1 MSVQFRQRTPG
12 EYIKILKRRKWLII
26 LPVVAVA
33 SAVAWVVYRLPDVY
47 ESSTL
52 IVVKPATLPNSVVPT
67 VTEETLTRQL
77 ASIAQVVT
85 SRSSLEPL
93 VHKYELYK
101 RERDRGEPM
110 ETVIDFMRRDI
121 HVEPNTSRNDV
132 TDGFDIRYRYR
143 DPKVTQAVTAELATK
158 YVDVQTANTVNSS
171 AAAKQFIDDQVRQ
184 TKTELDAIDEKRLQ
198 FMKENLGS
206 LPSEAQSLLSQLTG
220 LREQQKTLTSELG
233 RLQDQRSTAASN
245 LALVRKAN
253 EQSIGDAA
261 ETLTD
266 PKTTLAWAELV
277 KRKADLEAELQKL
290 RTEYT
295 EKHPDV
301 LAKQSQ
307 IETVQKEMDKQIA
320 EWKERIAAKEKKLQ
334 SRPDLQA
341 AALEGEIKR
350 IDGEITRE
358 QDLVKDNEK
367 QIAGLLDRINKVPGA
382 DVALSAID
390 REYQTKKSAYD
401 NLLEQQQKINLGAD
415 AASQQ
420 QSEGIEVVDPANLP
434 QKPVAPKRLVLS
446 GMGVAAGLF
455 LGLLFTALLE
465 VPLLFTIQNSEDVR
479 HYLGLPLLISLPEM
493 LTPNEA
499 RSIPRR
505 RRLLLAAGV
514 VATIVSIPLLALGL
528 KVTHLFEIL
537 SQSSG
542 GA

>member
-33 SAVAWVVYRLPDVY
+33 SAVAWVVYRLPDIY
-47 ESSTL
+47 ESTTL

-132 TDGFDIRYRYR
+132 TDGFDIKYRYR

-184 TKTELDAIDEKRLQ
+184 TKTDLDAIDEKRLQ

-245 LALVRKAN
+245 LALVSGKKNR
-253 EQSIGDAA
+253 
-261 ETLTD
+261 
-266 PKTTLAWAELV
+266 
-277 KRKADLEAELQKL
+277 
-290 RTEYT
+290 
-295 EKHPDV
+295 EKFNH
-301 LAKQSQ
+301 
-307 IETVQKEMDKQIA
+307 
-320 EWKERIAAKEKKLQ
+320 
-334 SRPDLQA
+334 
-341 AALEGEIKR
+341 
-350 IDGEITRE
+350 
-358 QDLVKDNEK
+358 
-367 QIAGLLDRINKVPGA
+367 
-382 DVALSAID
+382 
-390 REYQTKKSAYD
+390 
-401 NLLEQQQKINLGAD
+401 
-415 AASQQ
+415 
-420 QSEGIEVVDPANLP
+420 
-434 QKPVAPKRLVLS
+434 
-446 GMGVAAGLF
+446 
-455 LGLLFTALLE
+455 
-465 VPLLFTIQNSEDVR
+465 
-479 HYLGLPLLISLPEM
+479 
-493 LTPNEA
+493 
-499 RSIPRR
+499 
-505 RRLLLAAGV
+505 
-514 VATIVSIPLLALGL
+514 
-528 KVTHLFEIL
+528 
-537 SQSSG
+537 
-542 GA
+542 